1 MIRLS
6 ALDGPPAL
14 RAAVLAMRVADKNI
28 KRDINTRVRDT
39 FNPVWKQIVAQ
50 NQGGFSIT
58 DSMVQA
64 NARIRGGNPPALIAG
79 NSRRTFGR
87 ALIPTRDWHLVE
99 YGMRDHPT
107 KYSRRSKNGGTH
119 QVKRVIGTG
128 WPART
133 KQGRI
138 LGPATTEILPR
149 ITSFFIQSVKRAYI
163 DAWEKHAN
171 G

>member
-39 FNPVWKQIVAQ
+39 FNPVWKQLVAQ
-50 NQGGFSIT
+50 NQGGFSIA
-58 DSMVQA
+58 DSMA
-64 NARIRGGNPPALIAG
+64 LKGARIRGGNPPALIGG
-79 NSRRTFGR
+79 NSSRTFGR
-87 ALIPTRDWHLVE
+87 ALVPTRDWHLVE
-99 YGMRDHPT
+99 YGMRPHPV

-119 QVKRVIGTG
+119 QVTRTVGTG

-133 KQGRI
+133 KNGRI
-138 LGPATTEILPR
+138 FGPATTAILPR

-163 DAWEKHAN
+163 DAGENNAN